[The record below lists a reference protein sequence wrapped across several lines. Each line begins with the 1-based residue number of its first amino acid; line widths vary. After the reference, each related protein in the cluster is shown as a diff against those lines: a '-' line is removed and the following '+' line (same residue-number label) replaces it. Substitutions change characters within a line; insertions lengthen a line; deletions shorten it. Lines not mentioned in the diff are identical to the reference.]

1 MQAVYQL
8 MTLQIYYQLYCKIT
22 KMLAALDSS
31 QWNLNNTFL
40 KVSPIKTQMKNL
52 AKLW

>member
-22 KMLAALDSS
+22 KLQAVLESS

-40 KVSPIKTQMKNL
+40 KVSPIKTQMKNS